1 MASAE
6 RAKPNP
12 LKRSFQ
18 ALSSSQSEPMDTE
31 TSFIPRDYQLKV
43 YEVAMRR
50 NTIAVLETGAGKT
63 MIAVMMIK
71 EIGKSLKND
80 NGDKK
85 LIVFLAPTVHLVH
98 QACFFSSCFL
108 WTRLLEDTEIFY
120 VRAAYHYV
128 TDCTWQQYKEIK
140 SHTELDVQ
148 EYYGARGVDEWSA
161 KIWEKEINDH
171 DVLVMTPQILLD
183 ALRKACL
190 SFAVCCF
197 LILDE
202 CHRATG
208 NHPYARIMKE
218 FYHISTERPKIF
230 GMTASP
236 VIRKGVSSAIDSEE
250 QIRELETLLDS
261 QVYTVEDTIGVG
273 ECIPSA
279 TTTCRFYDPIQPP
292 NLEMKVKLESSW
304 SKFDAILLDF
314 QKSLPSQ
321 YKDTDDKYKL
331 LRDRLAND
339 HSKILFCLENLG
351 LLCAYEAV
359 KVCLENA
366 PKIQEECQVY
376 KESVG
381 QYENFLREVM
391 SIIEGPDEHK
401 KLLDVVHGGSD
412 ALATG
417 QISSKLHELL
427 EIFRSFGKETEVL
440 CIIFVER
447 IIAAKVIE
455 RLMKKITD
463 LSHFN
468 VSYLTG
474 SNSSVGGLTPKVQ
487 TEILESFR
495 LGKVNLLFSTDVVE
509 EGIHVAKCS
518 SVIRFDLP
526 KTVRSYVQSRGRAR
540 QKDSQYIIMLERG
553 NTKQID
559 HMSYITRSE
568 NSMTNTTMKR
578 NPDDSVVK
586 APVTNE
592 ELAYV
597 SESTGASV
605 TASSSRSLIQRYC
618 QKLPGDKYFIPK
630 PKFEQLVEGSLYR
643 CKLILPPNAAFQ
655 TIIGPEARNFH
666 VAKQL
671 VCLDACKKLHVMG
684 ALNDHLLPS
693 NEDSPQ
699 NDSTLN
705 IKVLASGAGTTKRKE
720 LHGSISIRLLSG
732 TWGDD
737 GAIFNAYRMDFSCNI
752 AVQKY
757 SSFVLLLASKLDDD
771 VGNIEVELYLLSKF
785 VRAFVSS
792 CGQIHLDAQQVAKA
806 KCFQELIFNGLFGKL
821 FFKSSGR
828 KQIVRPLKINWMGIE
843 SCVSAVEFLKRNA
856 WLNFQRP
863 EAIEEK
869 SSPHA
874 SDPIMTK
881 FNSDIIHLANIS
893 ASADDLKEMVV
904 VAIHTGRIYSILYAV
919 AGTSAKSPFEGI
931 LMRVIHPLQIITI
944 KKQPLLL
951 LKQSH
956 NSHNL
961 LVDFRNEGASLKHKS
976 KDLREKVVG
985 KPQQHAHMPPELL
998 VSTDIRTDVLKPFY
1012 LLPSLMHR
1020 MESLMLSSQLREEIS
1035 SRAGHFEIS
1044 SSLILEALTTLR
1056 CNETFSM
1063 ERLELLGDSVL
1074 KYAVS
1079 CHLFLKYPK
1088 KHEGQ
1093 LSSHRSRIV
1102 SNSALHK
1109 LGTNCKLQEY
1119 IRDCAFDPRRWTA
1132 PGQRSIWPSP
1142 CRHGLDGMEVPLD
1155 SKFFSEDTKL
1165 MLGKTCDRGHR
1176 WMGSKTI
1183 SDCVEALI
1191 GAYYVGVD

>member
-6 RAKPNP
+6 KANSNP
-12 LKRSFQ
+12 LEKSFE

-80 NGDKK
+80 NVYG
-85 LIVFLAPTVHLVH
+85 
-98 QACFFSSCFL
+98 Q
-108 WTRLLEDTEIFY
+108 RLLEETEIFY

-161 KIWEKEINDH
+161 KIWRRKSMTMINLDSCELL
-171 DVLVMTPQILLD
+171 VLVMTPQILLD
-183 ALRKACL
+183 ALRTACL

-391 SIIEGPDEHK
+391 SIIEGPDGPEPDMYHIISLRINLNSVAFVNSGLFFVTPSNANMRLELELTLQTFELTSENLTEHK
-401 KLLDVVHGGSD
+401 KLLDVVRGGSD

-540 QKDSQYIIMLERG
+540 QKDSQYIIMLERKS
-553 NTKQID
+553 NKRFLHVPEETQKQID

-578 NPDDSVVK
+578 DPDDSVVK

-618 QKLPGDKYFIPK
+618 QKLPGDKY
-630 PKFEQLVEGSLYR
+630 
-643 CKLILPPNAAFQ
+643 
-655 TIIGPEARNFH
+655 
-666 VAKQL
+666 
-671 VCLDACKKLHVMG
+671 
-684 ALNDHLLPS
+684 
-693 NEDSPQ
+693 
-699 NDSTLN
+699 
-705 IKVLASGAGTTKRKE
+705 
-720 LHGSISIRLLSG
+720 
-732 TWGDD
+732 
-737 GAIFNAYRMDFSCNI
+737 
-752 AVQKY
+752 
-757 SSFVLLLASKLDDD
+757 
-771 VGNIEVELYLLSKF
+771 
-785 VRAFVSS
+785 
-792 CGQIHLDAQQVAKA
+792 
-806 KCFQELIFNGLFGKL
+806 
-821 FFKSSGR
+821 
-828 KQIVRPLKINWMGIE
+828 
-843 SCVSAVEFLKRNA
+843 
-856 WLNFQRP
+856 
-863 EAIEEK
+863 
-869 SSPHA
+869 
-874 SDPIMTK
+874 
-881 FNSDIIHLANIS
+881 
-893 ASADDLKEMVV
+893 
-904 VAIHTGRIYSILYAV
+904 IY
-919 AGTSAKSPFEGI
+919 F
-931 LMRVIHPLQIITI
+931 
-944 KKQPLLL
+944 
-951 LKQSH
+951 
-956 NSHNL
+956 
-961 LVDFRNEGASLKHKS
+961 
-976 KDLREKVVG
+976 
-985 KPQQHAHMPPELL
+985 
-998 VSTDIRTDVLKPFY
+998 
-1012 LLPSLMHR
+1012 
-1020 MESLMLSSQLREEIS
+1020 
-1035 SRAGHFEIS
+1035 
-1044 SSLILEALTTLR
+1044 SSL
-1056 CNETFSM
+1056 FS
-1063 ERLELLGDSVL
+1063 
-1074 KYAVS
+1074 
-1079 CHLFLKYPK
+1079 H
-1088 KHEGQ
+1088 
-1093 LSSHRSRIV
+1093 
-1102 SNSALHK
+1102 
-1109 LGTNCKLQEY
+1109 
-1119 IRDCAFDPRRWTA
+1119 
-1132 PGQRSIWPSP
+1132 
-1142 CRHGLDGMEVPLD
+1142 
-1155 SKFFSEDTKL
+1155 
-1165 MLGKTCDRGHR
+1165 
-1176 WMGSKTI
+1176 
-1183 SDCVEALI
+1183 
-1191 GAYYVGVD
+1191 